1 MEDGRKIHP
10 SSKRQQGGWNE
21 QGDRTGMIH
30 TNIKSDYCYSYYS
43 FPSKEEKMTHQ
54 IGTHV
59 RSGICFLFPIFP
71 HVWPAFEVGFSRF
84 CVFPKL
90 M

>member
-30 TNIKSDYCYSYYS
+30 TNIKSDYCYCYCNRYS
-43 FPSKEEKMTHQ
+43 FS
-54 IGTHV
+54 V
-59 RSGICFLFPIFP
+59 
-71 HVWPAFEVGFSRF
+71 
-84 CVFPKL
+84 PKNKK
-90 M
+90 